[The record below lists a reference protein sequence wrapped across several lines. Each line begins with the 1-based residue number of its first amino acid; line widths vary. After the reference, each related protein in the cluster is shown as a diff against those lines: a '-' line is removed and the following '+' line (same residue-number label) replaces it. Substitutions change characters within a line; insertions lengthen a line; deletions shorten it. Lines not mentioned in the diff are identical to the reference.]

1 MMGKLQMNKN
11 HRQGIKKLYITSLAL
26 ILSLPLLLS
35 CSKKKDPYKEGET
48 VTWKFHDK
56 LIIKAKVGERR
67 THIVDENCPKCE
79 RDSYRPQAENYLGQF
94 PIDYQPQAFDK
105 ITADKARSMEYT
117 RFLLE
122 KPFEFNLMLNGS
134 WVEATDRSI
143 YLKLD
148 HPDQVK
154 VVIEY
159 PIGRFKKEMTTKEA
173 FYNKYSIKKLDINS
187 ATERYGMTCYR
198 FIDNNETSKSHRCFG
213 QSSKSSISGFNV
225 LITPALERID
235 VDSHEK
241 EYGNMV
247 INWYFHP
254 KNLNQIQYIEKNTYR
269 LLDTWNISPIH

>member
-1 MMGKLQMNKN
+1 MQPVKVL
-11 HRQGIKKLYITSLAL
+11 IISLITALAL
-26 ILSLPLLLS
+26 LQNG
-35 CSKKKDPYKEGET
+35 CARKDPYKEGET

-56 LIIKAKVGERR
+56 LIIKAKLGERR
-67 THIVDENCPKCE
+67 KHIVSSCE
-79 RDSYRPQAENYLGQF
+79 RCENESYRPQAENYLGQF

-134 WVEATDRSI
+134 WVQATDRSVVANDT
-143 YLKLD
+143 LD

-159 PIGRFKKEMTTKEA
+159 PFGRFEKKMTTKEA
-173 FYNKYSIKKLDINS
+173 FYNKYSMEKLDKKS

-198 FIDNNETSKSHRCFG
+198 FIGDTKDDVGRRCFG
-213 QSSKSSISGFNV
+213 KSSKSSISGFRAYISHLDEGSV
-225 LITPALERID
+225 RIY
-235 VDSHEK
+235 SHEK

-247 INWYFHP
+247 IYWYMDK
-254 KNLNQIQYIEKNTYR
+254 KNLDQIQEVEKNIYR
-269 LLDTWNISPIH
+269 LIDTWNVSPI